1 MSYKLVAQ
9 TRLSTLAAA
18 CVAFSSLAVGA
29 NSAQALTV
37 RISPTFGSTE
47 NTGSTANLNFGFVQ
61 QGADVLLNLGIQ
73 NTTNGTVGLGA
84 TQSTLVGVGFNL
96 PHIVTSVIAYNPQS
110 SNFTKT
116 FGSLPGSSGDAYL
129 PPLGKFDV
137 GIRSA
142 DPTKVPKV
150 SSTFVGGNPQQ
161 GLTAG
166 QSGLVSFLLGGNNLT
181 AFGVEAAF
189 QNLFATSAFPSPG
202 AQIAGR
208 FQQVNAGG
216 GSDKVA
222 GQATTTAVPTPALLP
237 GLIGLGLSALR
248 KRKQVTAS

>member
-37 RISPTFGSTE
+37 SISPTFGSTE

-96 PHIVTSVIAYNPQS
+96 PGIVTSVIAYNPQS

-116 FGSLPGSSGDAYL
+116 FGSLPGSSGAAAL
-129 PPLGKFDV
+129 PPLGTFDV
-137 GIRSA
+137 GISSA
-142 DPTKVPKV
+142 G
-150 SSTFVGGNPQQ
+150 SGNFVGGNPQQ

-166 QSGLVSFLLGGNNLT
+166 QSKLVSFLLGGNNLT